1 VRHSTGSVWRLRRGG
16 VGRLAALVVAAPLL
30 MLPVALDSYAFEAAA
45 PKAPTCRGVPA
56 TIVGTPG
63 DDDIAGTPGDDV
75 IVGDRGNDSIRGQG
89 GDDLICGG
97 RTRSKDTEGDVVF
110 QGLDGGPGDDTII
123 GGSGVDEIFGGTGS
137 DLLVGRP
144 GNDFI
149 SGSDNKDRVR
159 GGPGADNLSGDGGDD
174 DVYGGSGADFM
185 SDVEGNNTLRG
196 GPDDDVSESGPG
208 NETIR
213 GGRGRDAASYL
224 LLQDP
229 AGGSGSH
236 CSDITADLS
245 AGTAS
250 GDGFGTDTLDGIEK
264 VWTGGGNDVLIGD
277 EGPNEFYTGT
287 LSCDETSPTD
297 SVAGNGGLD
306 RITFD
311 SLNVET
317 GNGPGPVEVDLQAK
331 TALWG
336 DPESEDRDLITLSSI
351 EDVAGT
357 EYEDVIFGDDGPNN
371 LVGRDGDDLINGR
384 GGDDQLLGHRGND
397 SLDGG
402 LGANT
407 NDGGPGTDTCVN
419 PGPGALAVNCEH

>member
-1 VRHSTGSVWRLRRGG
+1 MRHTTGSRGTFRLG
-16 VGRLAALVVAAPLL
+16 VGRLSALLLAAPLL
-30 MLPVALDSYAFEAAA
+30 WPIAGVTHAVAAEARAV
-45 PKAPTCRGVPA
+45 PTCRGVPA

-63 DDDIAGTPGDDV
+63 DDYIAGTPADDV
-75 IVGDRGNDSIRGQG
+75 IVGGRGNDSISGRG

-97 RTRSKDTEGDVVF
+97 PTRSKDADGDVVF

-123 GGSGVDEIFGGTGS
+123 GGSGTDEIFGSSGA
-137 DLLVGRP
+137 DLLIGRP
-144 GNDFI
+144 GSDFI
-149 SGSDNKDRVR
+149 YGSDNKDSVR
-159 GGPGADNLSGDGGDD
+159 GGPGADYLSGDGGDD
-174 DVYGGSGADFM
+174 DVYGGIGADFI
-185 SDVEGNNTLRG
+185 SDAEGNNTLRG

-208 NETIR
+208 NETMR

-224 LLQDP
+224 WLLDP
-229 AGGSGSH
+229 DGGSGSH

-277 EGPNEFYTGT
+277 DGPNEFYTGT
-287 LSCDETSPTD
+287 LSCDESSPTD

-311 SLNVET
+311 SLNVE
-317 GNGPGPVEVDLQAK
+317 GGSAPDSVEVDLQAK

-336 DPESEDRDLITLSSI
+336 DPESQDRDLITLNSI

-357 EYEDVIFGDDGPNN
+357 E
-371 LVGRDGDDLINGR
+371 
-384 GGDDQLLGHRGND
+384 
-397 SLDGG
+397 
-402 LGANT
+402 
-407 NDGGPGTDTCVN
+407 
-419 PGPGALAVNCEH
+419 